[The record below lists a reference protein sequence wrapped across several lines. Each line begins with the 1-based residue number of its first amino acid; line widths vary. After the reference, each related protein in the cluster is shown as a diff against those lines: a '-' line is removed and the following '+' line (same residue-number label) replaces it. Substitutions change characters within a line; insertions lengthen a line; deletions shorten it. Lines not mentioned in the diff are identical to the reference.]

1 MIRHFN
7 RTGRARILREHVD
20 LRLQPGRD
28 GEPRIFNLSLS
39 LGEYNF
45 DLDARIRVEAAVSN
59 VSQRWNF
66 GTVGQFAPPPDHE
79 RRMTEV
85 PPTARFRIFVVK
97 NDASGLLLGAA
108 DGIAPTQ
115 DASSLLPIQESD
127 EIGDEIWRLD
137 FSSSAGEPLLLLNSN
152 VDNISGIARSDATFR
167 SLVMPDV
174 LRSILLRAVIV
185 DREDPDDDQSPWNLW
200 FETARA
206 VLPNRDV
213 PNLSIDGAS
222 SHDAADWIDDVVRA
236 FAETRVKA
244 VANYQGEI
252 GRGAA

>member
-7 RTGRARILREHVD
+7 RTGRVRILREHVD
-20 LRLQPGRD
+20 LSLQPGRD
-28 GEPRIFNLSLS
+28 GEPRVFNLSLS

-45 DLDARIRVEAAVSN
+45 DRDARIRVEASVSN

-66 GTVGQFAPPPDHE
+66 GTVGHFTPPPDHE

-97 NDASGLLLGAA
+97 NDDSGLLLGAA

-115 DASSLLPIQESD
+115 DASSLLPIQESND
-127 EIGDEIWRLD
+127 LGEEVWRLD
-137 FSSSAGEPLLLLNSN
+137 FSSVGEPLLLLNGE
-152 VDNISGIARSDATFR
+152 VDNISGIVRADATFR

-174 LRSILLRAVIV
+174 LRSILLHAVV
-185 DREDPDDDQSPWNLW
+185 VERRDPDDDQSPWNLW

-213 PNLSIDGAS
+213 PNLSVD
-222 SHDAADWIDDVVRA
+222 DADSQDAVAWIDDVVRA
-236 FAETRVKA
+236 FAQTRVKA
-244 VANYQGEI
+244 VANYQSEI